1 MAVGAFL
8 PRLQPKSSTVPDVV
22 VVPAGG
28 GPLGHPKI
36 FINLVCLGI
45 ALLALD
51 TEPTSQDQPGSHPC
65 GYVAANSSEFP

>member
-22 VVPAGG
+22 VVPVGG